1 MDTAR
6 VNSCVH
12 DNVDGRVLGRVHGR
26 VHDPYTAMYTAAVN
40 QAANARKKL
49 RESKN
54 IDVID
59 RLEKM
64 VNSPEAKGLVWHKKC
79 YAPFTDKSKLERLQ
93 KSQLRQ
99 RILNLKQ
106 AAVILLADVHC
117 ERDWSQ

>member
-6 VNSCVH
+6 VNSRVH
-12 DNVDGRVLGRVHGR
+12 DNVDGRVLGRVH
-26 VHDPYTAMYTAAVN
+26 DPYTAMYTASVN
-40 QAANARKKL
+40 QAVSTRKKL

-59 RLEKM
+59 RLEKV
-64 VNSPEAKGLVWHKKC
+64 VNSPEAEGLVWHKKC
-79 YAPFTDKSKLERLQ
+79 YAPFTFKSKLERLQ

-106 AAVILLADVHC
+106 AAVILVADVHC